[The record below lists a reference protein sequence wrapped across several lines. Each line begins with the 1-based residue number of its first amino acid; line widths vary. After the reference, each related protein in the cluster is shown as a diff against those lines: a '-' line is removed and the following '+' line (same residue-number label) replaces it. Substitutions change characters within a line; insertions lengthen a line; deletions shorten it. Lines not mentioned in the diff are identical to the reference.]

1 MCVCV
6 DFSDSEDGDEQ
17 GDCFITFTTSESR
30 CDNLFDQGVD
40 MVGQGD
46 PRAALNTFL
55 DTLTSLQE
63 CQYTNKLLPTLHQL
77 AEAYRTLGE
86 MEKAREISDTV
97 CLMQEAMN
105 DTLKEKWKTRKQS
118 RRAKPVLEQT
128 DYGSLFLQKAN
139 SCETLAQDLEQ
150 NGDIEQALEHSKSA
164 FRIRQYVLG
173 PHSPSTEESLRHLIA
188 LYMKEGSMVHI
199 VPDSAEKIM
208 FTSET
213 QSPCTGMSPPLC
225 ANILECADNG
235 TSQESSSV
243 HPVSISEDNN
253 FCTTC
258 TTTCTTTSCTTTSM
272 TSGIQEVSTE
282 SAGPDKILG
291 DKFLECKGTQ
301 LNYSLTSLG
310 EGTNRS
316 SIYSLLVVFGITAI
330 AAVSFYFM

>member
-1 MCVCV
+1 MRVCVCV
-6 DFSDSEDGDEQ
+6 DFSDSEDEDEQ

-30 CDNLFDQGVD
+30 CDDLFDQGVD
-40 MVGQGD
+40 MVAQGD

-139 SCETLAQDLEQ
+139 SYETLAQDLEQ
-150 NGDIEQALEHSKSA
+150 NGDVEQALEHSKSA

-188 LYMKEGSMVHI
+188 LYVKEGNMVHML
-199 VPDSAEKIM
+199 PDSAEKIM
-208 FTSET
+208 FTSEI
-213 QSPCTGMSPPLC
+213 QSPSTGMSPPLC
-225 ANILECADNG
+225 ANILECAGNG
-235 TSQESSSV
+235 TSQESSV

-253 FCTTC
+253 FCTTE
-258 TTTCTTTSCTTTSM
+258 TCTTTSA

-291 DKFLECKGTQ
+291 DNFLECKGTK

-330 AAVSFYFM
+330 AAVSLYFM